1 MRSLQLECAAANDCL
16 QREREAQTIHN
27 RIDDD
32 LGIDQEHIESLQ
44 GVQRTLAEVS
54 YSIFECVLVAIYEV
68 TNALHFSSECTVL
81 WYRPESNANY

>member
-1 MRSLQLECAAANDCL
+1 VRSLQLECAAANDCL
-16 QREREAQTIHN
+16 QREREAQAIHN

-54 YSIFECVLVAIYEV
+54 SSILECILVAINEA
-68 TNALHFSSECTVL
+68 TNVLYFSSECTVL
-81 WYRPESNANY
+81 RCRPESNANY